1 MEPLHEIHFTGN
13 DSAEISE
20 ELTMHTYFK
29 GVEFTEMLWER
40 LEEIAE
46 WELLYSE
53 FVYSIVV
60 ENEGRRLK
68 ALLRE
73 MRVRVLKP
81 IGSIKRLRRLLFSHI
96 SLLFGLCS
104 SQSSLILNAFYGNS
118 LSRIPSF

>member
-1 MEPLHEIHFTGN
+1 MEHIHEIQFIGN
-13 DSAEISE
+13 DSAEMSE
-20 ELTMHTYFK
+20 ELTMHSYFK
-29 GVEFTEMLWER
+29 DVEITEMLWER

-81 IGSIKRLRRLLFSHI
+81 IGSIKTLRRLLFSHV

-118 LSRIPSF
+118 LSRIPSL